1 MRWNRLLLLMLAPAL
16 LTACGGGDSD
26 DQDYEDSVSVPYGVI
41 FQVNGVQD
49 ATAVTI
55 QQVELNSDNGY
66 AEDCD
71 TDNADDLV
79 GETEY
84 CDDVRNIG
92 IVTFQFRFIN
102 NLLRSIPFSF
112 SGVGVTVQ
120 IERQT
125 GTDPETWEL
134 VWDSDAYLRVQ
145 YKIFGLAEYDP
156 NALGLNN
163 VTGAPYTSLAPA
175 EAYPNQDYAAL
186 TFRFLT
192 ERNFIDD
199 NGNGKFDQDE
209 DRLVALPGTTTAGNL
224 EGSDKCAW
232 VPTLNEGTNKK
243 NMPACQTEELPA
255 GTYRATAHYHFAI
268 DGELADPPPVI
279 ITVNPAQ

>member
-1 MRWNRLLLLMLAPAL
+1 MSWNRILLLMLALAL
-16 LTACGGGDSD
+16 LTACGGGDD

-49 ATAVTI
+49 ATAITI
-55 QQVELNSDNGY
+55 QQVELNAGNGY
-66 AEDCD
+66 GENCD
-71 TDNADDLV
+71 TDNVADLA

-84 CDDVRNIG
+84 CDDLRNIG

-102 NLLRSIPFSF
+102 NLLRSVPFSF
-112 SGVGVTVQ
+112 SGVGITIQ

-125 GTDPETWEL
+125 GSDPETWEL

-145 YKIFGLAEYDP
+145 YKLFDLPEYDQ
-156 NALGLNN
+156 NALGLNYA
-163 VTGAPYTSLAPA
+163 TGSPYTSLGPA
-175 EAYPNQDYAAL
+175 ESYPNQDFAAL
-186 TFRFLT
+186 SFRFLT

-224 EGSDKCAW
+224 EGSNKCAW
-232 VPTLNEGTNKK
+232 VPTLNAETGKY
-243 NMPACQTEELPA
+243 NMPACQSEELPA
-255 GTYRATAHYHFAI
+255 GTYRATVHYNFAI

-279 ITVNPAQ
+279 ITVNPVQ